1 MYLVLTGTSKGLT
14 GLRVLERTCSVE
26 WSCGIVHIEIF
37 LLRWRRGCRSIC
49 LNLEKNL
56 QCLRLLLSL
65 SLSLSLSHTQ
75 LNSTHS
81 YLYLAFLYLLSLYTR
96 YYFIC
101 LHLFTP
107 RKQLSTSTFN
117 QEQSWKKVQNPSQGI
132 RLHFLV
138 VICAFI
144 FVSLS
149 FFFNFRI

>member
-14 GLRVLERTCSVE
+14 GPRVLERTCSVE
-26 WSCGIVHIEIF
+26 WSCGIVHSEIF

-65 SLSLSLSHTQ
+65 SLSQ

-81 YLYLAFLYLLSLYTR
+81 YLYLAFLYLLSLYTW

-117 QEQSWKKVQNPSQGI
+117 QEESWEI
-132 RLHFLV
+132 LEHFTGNS
-138 VICAFI
+138 A
-144 FVSLS
+144 SLFS
-149 FFFNFRI
+149 HHLCVNFT